1 MDDPLGLGKPP
12 PELLFA
18 ALGSGVA
25 DSVLQGP
32 GPGRDA
38 GVVEWQGQA
47 LVAAADPITFADR
60 NAGRL
65 AVQVNAND
73 IYAVGA
79 EPRWMLATVL
89 APPGAGGSE
98 LRELL
103 LDLSGACREASI
115 ELIGGH
121 TEVTDAVQRT
131 VISCAMLGSAR
142 LEQIVPS
149 DGAQVGDLVLQAGAG
164 AIEGTALLA
173 TELSNELLAR
183 GLPPDWLDA
192 AAALAADPGISIR
205 TAALA
210 LRAVDGVHAMH
221 DVTEG
226 GIATAARELAQAAG
240 LGVTLDANTVLWRP
254 ETNAVAAALG
264 LERLGLLGS
273 GTLLAAVDRL
283 AAEAALRALRGTA
296 VDAAVI
302 GEITGAGSASLVQ
315 NGSASPLPDWTQDE
329 ALRALAAARTES
341 AAH

>member
-12 PELLFA
+12 SELLFA
-18 ALGSGVA
+18 ALAAATA

-38 GVVEWQGQA
+38 AIVEWRDQA

-60 NAGRL
+60 DAGRL

-89 APPGAGGSE
+89 MPPGVAGSE
-98 LRELL
+98 LRDLL
-103 LDLSGACREASI
+103 QQLSADCREASI

-121 TEVTDAVQRT
+121 TEVSDAVRRT
-131 VISCAMLGSAR
+131 VISCAMLGSAP
-142 LEQIVPS
+142 LEQIVRS
-149 DGAQVGDLVLQAGAG
+149 DGAQVGDVVIQAGAG

-173 TELSNELLAR
+173 GELRAELQAR
-183 GLPPDWLDA
+183 GLTVGMVDA
-192 AAALAADPGISIR
+192 AAALASDPGISIR
-205 TAALA
+205 TAAMA
-210 LRAVDGVHAMH
+210 LRGVDGVHAMH

-240 LGVTLDANTVLWRP
+240 RGIVLRSDAVLWRP
-254 ETNAVAAALG
+254 ETSAVATASG

-273 GTLLAAVDRL
+273 GTLLAAVDSS
-283 AAEAALRALRGTA
+283 AAEAALGALREHS

-302 GEITGAGSASLVQ
+302 GEITDGGGASLERD
-315 NGSASPLPDWTQDE
+315 GATGPLPQWTQDE
-329 ALRALAAARTES
+329 ALRALAAVRAES
-341 AAH
+341 AAG